1 MSKHTRKLKRS
12 ALKDLAQG
20 DGITSAVAASG
31 LRTGKLA
38 DTAGKTVTAVTVVAS
53 GLAGVNTVTASPA
66 SASETSLESVT
77 QQGPPVASAGNP
89 NPNPKPNAETIM
101 VYESDGAPQT
111 VEETNAALGHK
122 GPYTGTIPQ
131 DTGNKPVTGGLVIDP
146 PEDPGSYHETE
157 TPYPLVDPSSY
168 EANHPDKG
176 FEGSPAAVPGLTET
190 IVGAAPVV
198 AAAPAAGATALAAPL
213 VLTGAMLADAQTVFD
228 QGPPGPSSEALASQE
243 CASQASAVCLPK
255 NGNARIDREEVD
267 RLYKLAKDSGGQE
280 LDTGARTLG
289 DLQNVSNRVSNV
301 IPPEGQLVPSQSA
314 PNPNPQT
321 VQALETLI
329 RQAGAARVQAAEAAA
344 ANTDAPAPAPAPAS
358 KPSATPG
365 TPPTQEEV
373 DIVKRFQEDA
383 GLPQDGSP
391 ASS

>member
-228 QGPPGPSSEALASQE
+228 QGPPGPSSEALAS
-243 CASQASAVCLPK
+243 
-255 NGNARIDREEVD
+255 
-267 RLYKLAKDSGGQE
+267 
-280 LDTGARTLG
+280 
-289 DLQNVSNRVSNV
+289 
-301 IPPEGQLVPSQSA
+301 
-314 PNPNPQT
+314 
-321 VQALETLI
+321 
-329 RQAGAARVQAAEAAA
+329 
-344 ANTDAPAPAPAPAS
+344 
-358 KPSATPG
+358 
-365 TPPTQEEV
+365 
-373 DIVKRFQEDA
+373 
-383 GLPQDGSP
+383 
-391 ASS
+391 